1 MTTLKNNDYF
11 LAIMRSIF
19 LLGINVYFTFSYYQL
34 PNDIKHTYDAFL
46 FFTIIILIWVDFMTI
61 LIYTRVYNYSI
72 VIYRMSQIYMI
83 FGYPIFIKYIQIP
96 KQSQTIFVNNY
107 DAYLSM
113 VIINAL
119 LILNNSL
126 LLKYYFWECFI
137 PFITEVYSNKPKI
150 YL

>member
-1 MTTLKNNDYF
+1 
-11 LAIMRSIF
+11 
-19 LLGINVYFTFSYYQL
+19 
-34 PNDIKHTYDAFL
+34 
-46 FFTIIILIWVDFMTI
+46 
-61 LIYTRVYNYSI
+61 
-72 VIYRMSQIYMI
+72 MSQIYMI